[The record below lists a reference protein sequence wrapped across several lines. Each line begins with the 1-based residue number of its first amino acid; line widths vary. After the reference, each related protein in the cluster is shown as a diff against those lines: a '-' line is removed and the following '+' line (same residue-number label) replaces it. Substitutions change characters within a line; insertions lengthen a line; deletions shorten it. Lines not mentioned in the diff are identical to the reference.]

1 MMDLIVCAL
10 FSVIKGDNLK
20 GFPFLLL
27 HTKTASIPLARSC
40 LSPELLLRKLIIF
53 SSQRISSQNVMM
65 WDAMQ
70 CENRDLNFS
79 SNGLIMFG
87 KQHKF
92 DSLIALK
99 LNGN

>member
-40 LSPELLLRKLIIF
+40 LSPELLLTKLIIIF
-53 SSQRISSQNVMM
+53 SNQRISISKCNDVGCY
-65 WDAMQ
+65 AM
-70 CENRDLNFS
+70 
-79 SNGLIMFG
+79 
-87 KQHKF
+87 
-92 DSLIALK
+92 
-99 LNGN
+99 